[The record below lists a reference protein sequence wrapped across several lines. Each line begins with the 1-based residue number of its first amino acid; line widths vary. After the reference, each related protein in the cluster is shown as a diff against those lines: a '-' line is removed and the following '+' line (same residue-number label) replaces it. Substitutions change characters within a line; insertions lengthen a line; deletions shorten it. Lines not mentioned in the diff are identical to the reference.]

1 MLSRLHEDSPRFTM
15 LAVFLSISTLPGLGA
30 HALDDRLFNGVN
42 VWNKPLKFQFSLIAY
57 LITLAWFS
65 RFAPQ
70 ASRRLPLWVAHERS
84 ISWAIVLEL
93 VWICGAAAT
102 GVASHFNPHPVMAVI
117 YGLMGL
123 AAILLTTGST
133 ALAVAIHKNPST
145 GLDPAVK
152 AGIVWG
158 LGLTLPLTLITAGTM
173 SALDGHWVGESRTD
187 ANGFFLTGWS
197 RTGGDLRIAHFFAT
211 HSMQL
216 IPLAAWLWFKAFG
229 GGNRYPSVMIAMLYA
244 GFVLW
249 TFAKTLYG
257 GALSFP

>member
-15 LAVFLSISTLPGLGA
+15 LAVFLSISTLPVLGA

-65 RFAPQ
+65 KFAPQ

-123 AAILLTTGST
+123 AAILFVFSHGIGASVCMLCGAAFVGVGS
-133 ALAVAIHKNPST
+133 LAMLRQLRSNGRDLRQRLAQWNQQET
-145 GLDPAVK
+145 
-152 AGIVWG
+152 
-158 LGLTLPLTLITAGTM
+158 TAG
-173 SALDGHWVGESRTD
+173 
-187 ANGFFLTGWS
+187 
-197 RTGGDLRIAHFFAT
+197 
-211 HSMQL
+211 
-216 IPLAAWLWFKAFG
+216 
-229 GGNRYPSVMIAMLYA
+229 
-244 GFVLW
+244 
-249 TFAKTLYG
+249 
-257 GALSFP
+257 